1 MWSICGNISSLIR
14 SSQAPPLSAPI
25 RPAGFDAERS
35 IRQKRLINGK
45 RRFMAAC
52 CSSSIR
58 LRQTRRPAARLRWRI
73 LQEFGSRK
81 KAEEHVRRMIF
92 LRQREGCKLVE
103 TWEAEDRLFAKTGS
117 SPRSRTPTGPSSGRG
132 PASGLRRGL
141 RRGLGQIE
149 AEHACGGRRRITAP
163 PRMTI
168 MTISRQ
174 PGSARV
180 RSRKQYCL

>member
-103 TWEAEDRLFAKTGS
+103 TWEAEDGLFAKTGS
-117 SPRSRTPTGPSSGRG
+117 SPRQALRQDRLFAKEPNPDGPEQRARSGFGPPPGPPPGPWPDRSRAR
-132 PASGLRRGL
+132 LRR
-141 RRGLGQIE
+141 E
-149 AEHACGGRRRITAP
+149 APHYSATAHDDHD
-163 PRMTI
+163 
-168 MTISRQ
+168 
-174 PGSARV
+174 
-180 RSRKQYCL
+180 Y

>member
-103 TWEAEDRLFAKTGS
+103 TWEAEDGLFAKTGS
-117 SPRSRTPTGPSSGRG
+117 SPRRALRQDGLFAKTGSSPRQALRQGAEPRRARAAGAVRLRASAGASAGALARSKPSTP
-132 PASGLRRGL
+132 A
-141 RRGLGQIE
+141 
-149 AEHACGGRRRITAP
+149 AGGAALQRHRA
-163 PRMTI
+163 
-168 MTISRQ
+168 
-174 PGSARV
+174 
-180 RSRKQYCL
+180 